1 MELQFVKGQAHGLV
15 SEWYESGGR
24 MSVSQYEKGQM
35 HGAGQGW
42 YPDGKPLWQGQW
54 NMGLPINPHITRFPN
69 GNVKLQVEYENGVM
83 VKKFRFNEDGQI
95 VDQLIVPPGRTR
107 VLSLDDL
114 KFQLEGKNPRDLQ
127 KYFGKPNRVEGN
139 MWIYTGLKIQ
149 SNDEKIRPVLRV
161 SLSGG
166 LIALINV
173 ANK

>member
-1 MELQFVKGQAHGLV
+1 M
-15 SEWYESGGR
+15 
-24 MSVSQYEKGQM
+24 
-35 HGAGQGW
+35 
-42 YPDGKPLWQGQW
+42 
-54 NMGLPINPHITRFPN
+54 NN
-69 GNVKLQVEYENGVM
+69 
-83 VKKFRFNEDGQI
+83 KKKTARYGFMISFDWFG
-95 VDQLIVPPGRTR
+95 
-107 VLSLDDL
+107 DL